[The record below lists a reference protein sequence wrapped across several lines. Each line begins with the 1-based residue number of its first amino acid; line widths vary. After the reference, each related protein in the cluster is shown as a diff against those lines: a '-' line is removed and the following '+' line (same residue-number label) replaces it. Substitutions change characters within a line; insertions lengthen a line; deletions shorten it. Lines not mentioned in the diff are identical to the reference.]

1 MKFKIV
7 LDKRHTRE
15 DNRYPLK
22 MRTYEGDT
30 TKERSLK
37 IFLLEDEW
45 DGESQ
50 IVRSVCKGHK
60 LYNSK
65 LLQEKAEIEKIILF
79 GEEVARP
86 LKPKKKQSI
95 VECGRKLSGE
105 LEVIGKTGNSIVYNT
120 AIEMILR
127 YTKQKDTT
135 FEDID
140 YSFLKNFQNDLLQ
153 RKVGVN
159 TISIYLRTIRAIFN
173 KAINE
178 ELTENYPFKKFKI
191 KQEPTPSRS
200 LTIDE
205 LIKIANYQCTGE
217 KEFNRDLFLLSF
229 CLVGVNFADLLTLR
243 KENIVDGRVTFARKK
258 THKIYS
264 ILLHD
269 EAKNIL
275 KKWGK
280 GTHYLLPVLSPIHRG
295 MVLKKKTQQAIHVC
309 NNYLKKIAKDL
320 KIPKQ
325 VSTYY
330 ARYSW
335 ANISRS
341 LGYSKDLI
349 AEALG
354 HEYGNKVTGIYLD
367 SYDKQIID
375 AANYNVIAAVFK

>member
-7 LDKRHTRE
+7 LDKRHTRD

-22 MRTYEGDT
+22 MRTYEGDN

-45 DGESQ
+45 DADAQ
-50 IVRSVCKGHK
+50 IVRNNCKGHK

-65 LLQEKAEIEKIILF
+65 LLQEKADIEKVILF
-79 GEEVARP
+79 GEDKIKP
-86 LKPKKKQSI
+86 IKPKKRHSI
-95 VECGRKLSGE
+95 IEYGRKLSKE
-105 LEVIGKTGNSIVYNT
+105 FEATGKTGNSIVYNT
-120 AIEMILR
+120 AVEMLLR
-127 YTKQKDTT
+127 HTKQKDIT
-135 FEDID
+135 FEAID
-140 YSFLKNFQNDLLQ
+140 YSFLKTFQNDLLQ
-153 RKVGVN
+153 REVGVN

-173 KAINE
+173 KALNE

-191 KQEPTPSRS
+191 KQAPTPSRT
-200 LTIDE
+200 LTIGE
-205 LIKIANYQCTGE
+205 VKKIANYECTGE
-217 KEFNRDLFLLSF
+217 RQFNRDLFLLSF
-229 CLVGVNFADLLTLR
+229 CLVGINFADLLTLV
-243 KENIVDGRVTFARKK
+243 KEDVVDGRITFARKK

-264 ILLHD
+264 ILLQ
-269 EAKNIL
+269 EQTIEIL
-275 KKWGK
+275 KRWNRN
-280 GTHYLLPVLSPIHRG
+280 THYLLPVLSPNYKG

-320 KIPKQ
+320 GIPK
-325 VSTYY
+325 VISTYY

-335 ANISRS
+335 ANIARE

-367 SYDKQIID
+367 NYEKQIID
-375 AANYNVIAAVFK
+375 EANEKVIAAVFN